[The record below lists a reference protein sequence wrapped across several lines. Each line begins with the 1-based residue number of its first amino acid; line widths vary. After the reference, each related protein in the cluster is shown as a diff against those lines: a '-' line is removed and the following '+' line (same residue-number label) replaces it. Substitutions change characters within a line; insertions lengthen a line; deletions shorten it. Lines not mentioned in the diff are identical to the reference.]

1 MATVSTWFLLNMIF
15 IGSAEITVA
24 AVAIYGARCTMHL
37 NLRKYKVR
45 KHIKSGHFKIV
56 FIQIFYASSI
66 DTIYIRS
73 TIWF

>member
-1 MATVSTWFLLNMIF
+1 MATLIHLNMIF

-66 DTIYIRS
+66 DTMIVH
-73 TIWF
+73 